1 MAEEIKEEVK
11 EEKEVSSDSPE
22 EEATSTEEKTEGKI
36 NPLAILCYFGILLII
51 PWMMAKDDEFVK
63 FHVKQGLTLLL
74 AGIITSIIGVIIGAI
89 PVVGKI
95 IAGLIW
101 MFWLILGIIG
111 IINVLRG
118 EEKPLPLI
126 GKFAENWKI

>member
-22 EEATSTEEKTEGKI
+22 EEATSTEKKTEGKI

-74 AGIITSIIGVIIGAI
+74 AGIITSLIGVIIGAI
-89 PVVGKI
+89 PV
-95 IAGLIW
+95 
-101 MFWLILGIIG
+101 
-111 IINVLRG
+111 
-118 EEKPLPLI
+118 
-126 GKFAENWKI
+126 

>member
-11 EEKEVSSDSPE
+11 EEKEVSSGIPAGE
-22 EEATSTEEKTEGKI
+22 TREPGEKTENKI
-36 NPLAILCYFGILLII
+36 NPLNILCYFGILLII

-63 FHVKQGLTLLL
+63 FHVKQGLTLLI
-74 AGIITSIIGVIIGAI
+74 AEIITAIIGVIPVIGWTI
-89 PVVGKI
+89 ST
-95 IAGLIW
+95 IAWIV
-101 MFWLILGIIG
+101 WLVLSIMG
-111 IINVLRG
+111 IINVLKG